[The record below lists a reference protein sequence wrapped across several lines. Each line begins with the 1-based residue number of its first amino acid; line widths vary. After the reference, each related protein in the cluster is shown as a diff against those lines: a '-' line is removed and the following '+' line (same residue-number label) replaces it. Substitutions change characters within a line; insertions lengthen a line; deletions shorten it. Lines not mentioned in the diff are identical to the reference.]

1 VTQRCAKL
9 LNFRWRA
16 CALFETF
23 DLAVGGYVQVLR
35 MDLYPF
41 GVESREDP
49 NMKVQDV
56 MVKGVRFC
64 NPDTNLATV
73 TKIFWE
79 QGCGALPV
87 VENGRA
93 IGMITDRD
101 IAIALGTRNAKAG
114 ETFVR
119 DVALPK
125 VFFCLGQ
132 DDIHTALNTMRAQQ
146 VRRLPVVDNEGALV
160 GILSLDDI
168 VLFAEETPTGELT
181 YTDVVDT
188 MKSIYEH
195 PDQARIL
202 AVAQ

>member
-1 VTQRCAKL
+1 VKLRSAQQRAAAFIENL
-9 LNFRWRA
+9 SLV
-16 CALFETF
+16 L
-23 DLAVGGYVQVLR
+23 GGYVQGLELEPYSLQGSAPER
-35 MDLYPF
+35 TCI
-41 GVESREDP
+41 
-49 NMKVQDV
+49 MKVQDV

-64 NPDTNLATV
+64 APDTNLATV

-101 IAIALGTRNAKAG
+101 VSIALGTRNSKAG
-114 ETFVR
+114 DTFVR

-125 VFFCLGQ
+125 VFFCLPQ
-132 DDIHTALNTMRAQQ
+132 DDIHIALNTMRAQQ
-146 VRRLPVVDNEGALV
+146 VRRLPVVDNEGVLT

-168 VLFAEETPTGELT
+168 VLFAEDRPVGELT

-195 PDQARIL
+195 PEQAKVL
-202 AVAQ
+202 AVAR